1 VDSFISDV
9 ARALGRGIAA
19 ALRDSPDAAN
29 LGRGEL
35 LAIATVLEVTGAE
48 PIPDSET
55 ALPDEAW
62 ARMEALARRDLDL
75 VRNAR
80 SKAA

>member
-1 VDSFISDV
+1 VDSFICDL
-9 ARALGRGIAA
+9 ARALGRGMAA
-19 ALRDSPDAAN
+19 NLRASADAAN

-35 LAIATVLEVTGAE
+35 LAIASVLEITGAG
-48 PIPDSET
+48 PTPDSAT
-55 ALPDEAW
+55 ALPDETW

-80 SKAA
+80 SKAP